1 MRGGKLN
8 LEILPSRGGPAA
20 RRATFGEDHL
30 NAPKLRCQQSGRYF
44 LIYFKIIFI
53 IMIAFW
59 SPHPPFF
66 PTPRPVSVGME
77 GGGCP
82 RCSEHPPPPAPAPY
96 LHPRG
101 GGGCIPPRRRRL
113 AGPGRAVPG
122 RGGLGEPRF
131 SPPARPRS
139 PFPALPRHNRY

>member
-20 RRATFGEDHL
+20 RRATFAEDHL

-44 LIYFKIIFI
+44 LIYFKIICI

-82 RCSEHPPPPAPAPY
+82 RCSEHPPPRPGSLPAPA
-96 LHPRG
+96 G
-101 GGGCIPPRRRRL
+101 RRRL
-113 AGPGRAVPG
+113 HPAAEAALGRAGPSRAGPGGFGGAPLLSPG
-122 RGGLGEPRF
+122 TAPLPLPRP
-131 SPPARPRS
+131 PPA
-139 PFPALPRHNRY
+139 